1 MYLNLIHED
10 LVSSVRLLMNKVQ
23 LFCGIHLFFIK
34 AAVSANLSCHAAGFL
49 TILGGN
55 TGMAPQSAD
64 TLEYR

>member
-34 AAVSANLSCHAAGFL
+34 AAVSANLSFGRSFNNPWWQHEDGTAV
-49 TILGGN
+49 
-55 TGMAPQSAD
+55 S
-64 TLEYR
+64 